1 MLFKFSKDEALSIK
15 RVLTTN
21 SFIVKTGEGGVKILT
36 IEDLETKKFSLK
48 LLLEAKDP
56 WNSTESLNLQI
67 SPYGIVIATTQNER
81 VDVFTNKRSVKLMKM

>member
-1 MLFKFSKDEALSIK
+1 MLFKISKDEALSIK

-56 WNSTESLNLQI
+56 WNSTESLNLKI
-67 SPYGIVIATTQNER
+67 SPSGIVIATTQNER
-81 VDVFTNKRSVKLMKM
+81 VDVFTNKRSVKVMKI

>member
-1 MLFKFSKDEALSIK
+1 MLFKISKDEALSIK

-56 WNSTESLNLQI
+56 WNSTESLNLHI
-67 SPYGIVIATTQNER
+67 SPSGIVIATTQNER
-81 VDVFTNKRSVKLMKM
+81 VDVFTNKRSVKVMKI

>member
-1 MLFKFSKDEALSIK
+1 MLFKISKDEALSIK

-67 SPYGIVIATTQNER
+67 SPSGIVIATTQNER
-81 VDVFTNKRSVKLMKM
+81 VDVFTNKRSVKVMKI